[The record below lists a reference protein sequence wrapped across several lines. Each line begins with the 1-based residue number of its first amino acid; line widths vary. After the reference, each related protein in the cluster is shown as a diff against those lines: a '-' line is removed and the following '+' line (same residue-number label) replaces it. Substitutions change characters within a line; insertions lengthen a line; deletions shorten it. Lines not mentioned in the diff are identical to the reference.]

1 MARVSHWIQNES
13 VDFFDTN
20 NYRQNSYAPF
30 SEFISL
36 NLRLLSNNDLFA
48 NLTQW
53 FCFLICIITVS
64 LIAREYGQ
72 NRNFQLFAAFLIA
85 TIPIAILASSN
96 TKNDLVVGAYV
107 LTFFYFQL
115 SFAKT
120 LNIDNIIYSGISL
133 GLAILT
139 KATGYIFVLSIGVTF
154 FIYNLIK
161 SNKACYSNIVYST
174 IIMVLIGLSINL
186 PFYIRCYFKYH
197 NFLAIN
203 VNNGVVNEVFSFF
216 TIFSNLLRNVAIH
229 LGSTLELWNWYIYRI
244 VQILIGEKLNDPN
257 TTYLDL
263 VFRPPH
269 FIIHEDHTGNML
281 HVLLIMFSLIIG
293 IKILKI
299 FTKYQ
304 LSSFLIPLL
313 SILLWCLLLKWQKWP
328 SKHLP
333 LFLISVPYI
342 TLVLDK
348 INHVKLKKIFYLFII
363 VFFSYGSISFLFYN
377 NSRPILP
384 LNEKSIFFIDRLE
397 GYFVNRPELY
407 SEYKQI
413 VDEIIIEN
421 ATEEIGMCIGGNS
434 WEYPFWVMLNKKY
447 NNQIPKIVHQKINNN
462 QDGIKFLKGTKLPKY
477 LILEKWKLD
486 FLQNITNNY
495 KLIVSGKEFS
505 LYSIS

>member
-1 MARVSHWIQNES
+1 MARISHWIQNEN
-13 VDFFDTN
+13 VDFFGTN

-48 NLTQW
+48 NLVQW

-64 LIAREYGQ
+64 LISREYDQ
-72 NRNFQLFAAFLIA
+72 NRTLQLFSAFLIA
-85 TIPIAILASSN
+85 TIPIAILMSSN
-96 TKNDLVVGAYV
+96 TKNDLVVGAYA

-120 LNIDNIIYSGISL
+120 LNYDDIIYSGISL

-139 KATGYIFVLSIGVTF
+139 KATGYIFVLSIGLTF

-161 SNKACYSNIVYST
+161 SDRAYFSNIVYST
-174 IIMVLIGLSINL
+174 ITTVLIGFLINL
-186 PFYIRCYFKYH
+186 PFYIRCHFKYH
-197 NFLAIN
+197 NFLALN
-203 VNNGVVNEVFSFF
+203 VNKGVVNEVFSFF
-216 TIFSNLLRNVAIH
+216 TIVSNSLRNIAIH
-229 LGSTLELWNWYIYRI
+229 LGSTVELWNWYIYRI
-244 VQILIGEKLNDPN
+244 VQVLIGDKMNDPN

-263 VFRPPH
+263 VFRPPR

-281 HVLLIMFSLIIG
+281 HVLLILFSLIIG
-293 IKILKI
+293 IILFKK

-304 LSSFLIPLL
+304 LSSILIPLL

-342 TLVLDK
+342 TLALDN
-348 INHVKLKKIFYLFII
+348 IDHVKTKKMIISFII
-363 VFFSYGSISFLFYN
+363 IIFSYGSISLLFYN
-377 NSRPILP
+377 KSRPILP

-397 GYFVNRPELY
+397 GYFANRPELY

-413 VDEIIIEN
+413 VDKIIIEDV
-421 ATEEIGMCIGGNS
+421 TDEIGMCIGGNS
-434 WEYPFWVMLNKKY
+434 WEYPFWVMLEKKY
-447 NNQIPKIVHQKINNN
+447 NNQMPKIVHQKINNH
-462 QDGIKFLKGTKLPKY
+462 QDEIIFLNGTKLPKY
-477 LILEKWKLD
+477 IILEKWKLD
-486 FLQNITNNY
+486 FMRNITNNY

-505 LYSIS
+505 LYSI